1 MNLYA
6 ERADLPTVCLSVCL
20 SNYRSFGHYLSTLF
34 SYITLVLKDMT
45 VLYQIV

>member
-6 ERADLPTVCLSVCL
+6 ERADLPTVCL

-34 SYITLVLKDMT
+34 SYITLVLQDMT